1 MTNTAQNAFSL
12 PGDEATAENMIR
24 LLGSSETTE
33 DDAQRFAAHLIAF
46 GWELFEDSDGQLWC
60 RRYNDEDVEMDEDDR
75 QAAIAECFR
84 THEIS
89 LDGGTNFLTAD
100 EAMPRII
107 ERGLWNALAEMM
119 HDATRERV
127 HAELAPCSE
136 LAFLRRYLELAPFDL
151 ILP

>member
-1 MTNTAQNAFSL
+1 MTNTTQTAFSL

-24 LLGSSETTE
+24 LLGSAETTE

-89 LDGGTNFLTAD
+89 LDCGTNFLTAD
-100 EAMPRII
+100 EAMPRN
-107 ERGLWNALAEMM
+107 G
-119 HDATRERV
+119 
-127 HAELAPCSE
+127 
-136 LAFLRRYLELAPFDL
+136 AFGMLSPK
-151 ILP
+151 